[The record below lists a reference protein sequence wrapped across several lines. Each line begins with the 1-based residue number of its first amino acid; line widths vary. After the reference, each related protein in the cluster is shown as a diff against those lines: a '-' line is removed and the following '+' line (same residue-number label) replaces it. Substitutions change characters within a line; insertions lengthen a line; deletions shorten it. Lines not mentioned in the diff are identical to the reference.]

1 MATGKGS
8 NIEMMPI
15 AQTRQ
20 TIWHLQKMKDEGKK
34 ISMVGTAYMDPI
46 FSMLCEKSGVNLIR
60 YTSPGE
66 TVEQRAATIA
76 WWTRAIR
83 KMAPNICLNAV
94 MQTQQVASKEKALE
108 NASIL
113 MADGADS
120 VMVMGITNEI
130 LKYLADNYV
139 AVFGHIGVLSG
150 WQTGRFGGYRRV
162 GKTAEEA
169 MDIFRTAYEY
179 QENGMVGMTVEMT
192 SHQVTDIIAKKL
204 RVPIIQVAAGG
215 VADGSEM
222 VIFDLLGMLPPEAM
236 AKHSKAYG
244 SLLGD
249 CIKAFTTFDKEVKEE
264 IYPAAEHGWS
274 MDEAEL
280 DKFTNEIE
288 KKYPDVK

>member
-1 MATGKGS
+1 
-8 NIEMMPI
+8 MMPI

-46 FSMLCEKSGVNLIR
+46 FSMLCEKAGVNLIR

-66 TVEQRAATIA
+66 TVEQRASTIA

-94 MQTQQVASKEKALE
+94 MQTQQVASKKKALE

-113 MADGADS
+113 MGDGADS

-162 GKTAEEA
+162 GKTAEDA

-192 SHQVTDIIAKKL
+192 SHQLTDIIAKKL
-204 RVPIIQVAAGG
+204 RVPVIQVAAGG

-288 KKYPDVK
+288 QKYQDVK

>member
-15 AQTRQ
+15 SQTRQ
-20 TIWHLQKMKDEGKK
+20 TIWHLQKMKDEGQL

-46 FSMLCEKSGVNLIR
+46 FAMLCEKAGINLIR

-66 TVEQRAATIA
+66 TVEQRANTIA

-94 MQTQQVASKEKALE
+94 MQTQQCASKELALQ

-120 VMVMGITNEI
+120 VMVMGITNEV
-130 LKYLADNYV
+130 LKYLSDNYV
-139 AVFGHIGVLSG
+139 AVFGHVGVLSG

-162 GKTAEEA
+162 GKTAEDA

-179 QENGMVGMTVEMT
+179 QENGMAGMTIEMT
-192 SHQVTDIIAKKL
+192 SREVTDIIAKKL
-204 RVPIIQVAAGG
+204 RIPVIQVAAGA

-236 AKHSKAYG
+236 AKHSKAYA
-244 SLLGD
+244 SLLGT
-249 CIKAFTTFDKEVKEE
+249 CIKAFGDFDKEVKEKV
-264 IYPAAEHGWS
+264 YPAEEHGWG
-274 MDEAEL
+274 MDEKEL
-280 DKFTNEIE
+280 DKFKNEVE
-288 KKYPDVK
+288 KKY